1 MKTLLISLF
10 TVISLSIFAQQTN
23 VPVQINLK
31 NGESFN
37 AIHFGQLKCGTSN
50 FIENYILIRGKYIG
64 SVTELKEYGDIEK
77 IVFSG
82 YSAEAAASVGNEK
95 GTVIIYK
102 KNGVSVELTDSEII
116 MSCYGVGD
124 LYNQIIVQMENPLT
138 NKPAE
143 KAIATKDIQSV
154 IFR

>member
-10 TVISLSIFAQQTN
+10 ALMSLGIFSQQTD

-31 NGESFN
+31 NGDSFN
-37 AIHFGQLKCGTSN
+37 AKHFGQLKCGTDN
-50 FIENYILIRGKYIG
+50 YIENYILIRGKYMG
-64 SVTELKEYGDIEK
+64 SVTEIKDYADIEK

-95 GTVIIYK
+95 GTVIMYK
-102 KNGVSVELTDSEII
+102 KNGVSVELTDVEIV

-124 LYNQIIVQMENPLT
+124 LYNQIIVQIENPLT
-138 NKPAE
+138 GKAAE
-143 KAIATKDIQSV
+143 KSIDTKDIKSV